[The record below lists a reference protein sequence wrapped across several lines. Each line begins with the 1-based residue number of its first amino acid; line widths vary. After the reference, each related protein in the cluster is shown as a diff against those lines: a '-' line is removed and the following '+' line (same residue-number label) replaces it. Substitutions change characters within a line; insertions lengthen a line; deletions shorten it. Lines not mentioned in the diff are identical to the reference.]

1 LSSGDFV
8 PPRLT
13 VIGKHSE
20 LTAGDVRRLV
30 HLVVGDQPR
39 DDSRSSASVDVR
51 VLQGGYSGLLVAL
64 VYAPRRGL
72 FILKG
77 GPTDEIRL
85 EHENRA
91 AFLGS
96 ADEWLVN
103 NELDGIYGPVDVE
116 IRDQSES
123 WSAMAY
129 RYIGSRTYREL
140 ADYSEFGAF
149 LQSFVRPPSAEGS
162 PPERTVRA
170 CLYKVASLLAHNT
183 DLQNEEE
190 GRALVDYLPDVDWER
205 DINASLTTA
214 AALWS
219 DIEDLR
225 DFRAWYT
232 EAAAAVRVAPVAD
245 RRLIHGDAHL
255 ANILVNSVRA
265 EVDLID
271 FGKGRQAHVFEDLAR
286 FEVDLILHTT
296 PRHSHSGALVQDE
309 LLETVNLVGDDD
321 FALRDSPEEE
331 RHRRCLRMWRQELCA
346 VLRGTSLPG
355 AAMMYR
361 WFLLSECLKRIR
373 WVTNNGPVAA
383 GVDML
388 SLLRMITA
396 LRRMLDGHRYAPE
409 AVISTTAEALTL
421 LRCTAAYVP
430 MHGHELLTNEK
441 RNRAKEA
448 ALHASAARGASVRII
463 AETGYSYLATRGVFN
478 PRIKRLL
485 AAGASLQ
492 MVICNPY
499 FLEAYGISASY
510 DPDGRRLG
518 AVVPDRLDLH
528 ADLARKFEASLR
540 GYEILREEYK
550 SLVEV
555 RFARFGIG
563 ATVLLSEQAY
573 FFEPYFHASRSRRE
587 RVLFDTFE
595 LQFEPG
601 GLHMK
606 RLLDETFSFHWN
618 NADAITDV
626 SQLEERCRRART
638 TVFDA
643 WQGTGSG

>member
-1 LSSGDFV
+1 M

-30 HLVVGDQPR
+30 HLVVGDQPP
-39 DDSRSSASVDVR
+39 DQSKAGATVDVR

-64 VYAPRRGL
+64 VYAPGRGL
-72 FILKG
+72 FILKA
-77 GPTDEIRL
+77 GPTDEIRQ
-85 EHENRA
+85 EHENRV

-96 ADEWLVN
+96 ADEWLVSN
-103 NELDGIYGPVDVE
+103 QLDSIYGPVEVE
-116 IRDQSES
+116 IRDHSES

-140 ADYSEFGAF
+140 ADYSEFGGF
-149 LQSFVRPPSAEGS
+149 LRSFALPQAAESA

-170 CLYKVASLLAHNT
+170 CLYKVASLLVRNA
-183 DLQNEEE
+183 DLQHEEE

-205 DINASLTTA
+205 DINACLATA

-225 DFRAWYT
+225 DFRGWYT

-245 RRLIHGDAHL
+245 RRQIHGDAHL

-286 FEVDLILHTT
+286 FEIDLILHTT
-296 PRHSHSGALVQDE
+296 PRHSHNDMLVQDE
-309 LLETVNLVGDDD
+309 LLETVKLVGDDD
-321 FALRDSPEEE
+321 FALRDSPEEPL
-331 RHRRCLRMWRQELCA
+331 HRSCLRMWRQELCA

-373 WVTNNGPVAA
+373 WVTNNGPAAA

-396 LRRMLDGHRYAPE
+396 LRRMLDGHRYAPDT
-409 AVISTTAEALTL
+409 VISTTAEALTL

-430 MHGHELLTNEK
+430 MHGHERLTNEK

-448 ALHASAARGASVRII
+448 ALHASADRGATVRIL

-478 PRIKRLL
+478 SKVIKLL
-485 AAGASLQ
+485 ADGASLQ

-510 DPDGRRLG
+510 DPNGRRLRSL
-518 AVVPDRLDLH
+518 APDRLELH

-540 GYEILREEYK
+540 GYEILRGEYK

-555 RFARFGIG
+555 RLARFGLG
-563 ATVLLSEQAY
+563 ATVLLTEQAS
-573 FFEPYFHASRSRRE
+573 FFEPYFHASRDRRE
-587 RVLFDTFE
+587 KVLFDTFE
-595 LQFEPG
+595 LQFDPG

-606 RLLDETFSFHWN
+606 RLLEETFSFHWN
-618 NADAITDV
+618 NADAITDAT
-626 SQLEERCRRART
+626 SLEERCRRART
-638 TVFDA
+638 AVFDA
-643 WQGTGSG
+643 WQVTDGS